1 MWTKPMI
8 ILETDRLLL
17 RYMLPEDIH
26 PLVDLWTDAG
36 VTRFMGGPR
45 EPQSLTQNLT
55 ETANNP
61 LAEAYDLWP
70 LIEKT
75 TGQVIGH
82 CGLLDKEV
90 DGQQEIELVYVL
102 AKAAWGKGYATEIS
116 LALRDY
122 AFYKKGLPRLIA
134 LIEPENAG
142 SERVAVK
149 AGMRLEKEVIRPDGG
164 SRKVYAVHLSTN
176 S

>member
-1 MWTKPMI
+1 MI

-36 VTRFMGGPR
+36 VTCFMGGPR
-45 EPQSLTQNLT
+45 ELQSLTQNLT
-55 ETANNP
+55 ATANNP

-82 CGLLDKEV
+82 CGLLEKEV

-102 AKAAWGKGYATEIS
+102 AKAAWGKGFATEIS

-122 AFYKKGLPRLIA
+122 GFHQKGLSRLIA
-134 LIEPENAG
+134 LIEPENAA

-149 AGMRLEKEVIRPDGG
+149 AGMRLEKEVMRPDGAE
-164 SRKVYAVHLSTN
+164 RKVYVVHPSTN